1 VCARGG
7 EQAFVPTSTM
17 RAATYERN
25 GPARDV
31 LTLRELPIPEPG
43 PGEVRVRIAT
53 SGVNPSDTRR
63 RGADPVGGPAEFPL
77 VVPHSDG
84 AGTIDAV
91 GSGVD
96 ARRMGERVWT
106 FNAQFGRPFGT
117 AAEYCVVPDE
127 LAVHLPESIDFASGA
142 CIGIP
147 ALTAYHAV
155 MLDGTVAGQ
164 TILVQGGAGA
174 VGHYAVQFA
183 KLGGATV
190 IATVSSDAKAEHARA
205 AGADHTVNYRTEDLP
220 QRLRELTGGRGIKRI
235 IEVDFSANAK
245 TYHAI
250 LADSAKVIVY
260 GSGGSVTMPSFV
272 RLQTGF
278 QFFNAY
284 RIDVAVRRRNVA
296 AVSALLARG
305 VLQHAVGRRFA
316 LERIVDAHEA
326 VEQGTV
332 LGNVVVEVAARP

>member
-1 VCARGG
+1 
-7 EQAFVPTSTM
+7 M
-17 RAATYERN
+17 RVATYSRN

-31 LTLRELPIPEPG
+31 LTIGDLPVPEPG
-43 PGEVRVRIAT
+43 AGEVRVKIAT

-63 RGADPVGGPAEFPL
+63 RGADPVGGPAEFPV

-91 GSGVD
+91 GSGVSPG
-96 ARRMGERVWT
+96 RIGERVWT

-117 AAEYCVVPDE
+117 AAEYCVIPEE
-127 LAVHLPESIDFASGA
+127 LAVHLPDAIDFAAGA

-155 MLDGTVAGQ
+155 MLDGPVAGQ

-190 IATVSSDAKAEHARA
+190 IATVSSPEKAAHATA
-205 AGADHTVNYRTEDLP
+205 AGADHTVDYRRDDLP
-220 QRLRELTGGRGIKRI
+220 KRLRELTAGRGIKRI
-235 IEVDFSANAK
+235 IEVDFAANAK
-245 TYHAI
+245 TYASI

-260 GSGGSVTMPSFV
+260 GSGGNATVPSFV

-284 RIDVAVRRRNVA
+284 RIDVNVRRRNVA
-296 AVSALLARG
+296 AVGELLAAG
-305 VLQHAVGRRFA
+305 KLVHAVGRRFP
-316 LERIVDAHEA
+316 LEQIVDAHEA
-326 VEQGTV
+326 VERGTV
-332 LGNVVVEVAARP
+332 LGNVVVELH